1 MKKLLTFVSLL
12 SLAVVLFV
20 PSAAWGQ
27 QVQLDV
33 AGPPSPSPGAAGP
46 ESVGA
51 GIDLLGTVLTWI
63 STIFWILAV
72 IFILYAGFLYLT
84 AAGDAEKV
92 KKAST
97 QLLYSVIAVAV
108 ALFAT
113 VIPTFVRNFLAG
125 Q

>member
-1 MKKLLTFVSLL
+1 MKKLLTLASLI
-12 SLAVVLFV
+12 SLAGVLV
-20 PSAAWGQ
+20 LPGLALGQ

-33 AGPPSPSPGAAGP
+33 ARPPAPSPGAAGP

-51 GIDLLGTVLTWI
+51 GIDLLNTVLNWI
-63 STIFWILAV
+63 SIIFWILAV

-84 AAGDAEKV
+84 AAGDTEKV
-92 KKAST
+92 KTAST